1 MTANRLQIMKIH
13 EDGQPS
19 SLASLVAPSMG
30 KRFSGPIP
38 PKMANPAMLRTPWP
52 PIARCASAVTSRV
65 KVPAPCAIRA
75 WTVAR
80 DGPADH
86 PGRGGTG
93 GDLGIPAR
101 PRARTAGIP
110 LPELTACR
118 TDPPGRF
125 LTVEEA
131 AEIIRAPVSFIY
143 NARSDGRLTPHK
155 RGSRALVDR
164 AELEGLIRT

>member
-1 MTANRLQIMKIH
+1 VT
-13 EDGQPS
+13 GQPITLDAEGLVAI
-19 SLASLVAPSMG
+19 LASLPDHALAPLAS
-30 KRFSGPIP
+30 RF
-38 PKMANPAMLRTPWP
+38 A
-52 PIARCASAVTSRV
+52 
-65 KVPAPCAIRA
+65 
-75 WTVAR
+75 
-80 DGPADH
+80 
-86 PGRGGTG
+86 
-93 GDLGIPAR
+93 
-101 PRARTAGIP
+101 
-110 LPELTACR
+110 ELTACR